1 MGARQAERRLSG
13 TDMDLLERAIDA
25 ATASVAEGGGPFGA
39 LVSRGSRVL
48 AVGQNAVTRVN
59 DPTAHAEIVAIRAA
73 CDRLGTFTLAGCTL
87 FASCEPC
94 PMCLAAALWAR
105 IDRIVFAAS
114 RNDAACAGFDDRA
127 FYDLFETDP
136 GTWRLP
142 VVIEEPSRNRTEPFD
157 AWGAKPDRVEY

>member
-1 MGARQAERRLSG
+1 MGARQVGRRLSG
-13 TDMDLLERAIDA
+13 TDRDLLERAIDA
-25 ATASVAEGGGPFGA
+25 ATASVAAGGGPFGA
-39 LVSRGSRVL
+39 LVARDSRVI

-73 CDRLGTFTLAGCTL
+73 CEDLGTFALTGCTL
-87 FASCEPC
+87 YASCEPC

-105 IDRIVFAAS
+105 VDRIVFAAS
-114 RNDAACAGFDDRA
+114 RNDAAYAGFDDRA

-136 GTWRLP
+136 GTWHMP

-157 AWGAKPDRVEY
+157 AWSAQPNRVEY